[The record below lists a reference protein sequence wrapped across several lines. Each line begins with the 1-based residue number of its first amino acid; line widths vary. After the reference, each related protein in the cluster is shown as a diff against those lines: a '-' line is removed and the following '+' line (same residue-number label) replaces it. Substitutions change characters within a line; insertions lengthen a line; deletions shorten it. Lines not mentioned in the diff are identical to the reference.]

1 MARSRSRSATADP
14 PVLEIPVKYGNVNLG
29 DETGR
34 LGCSASRGN
43 LTVAKA
49 DRNLVGKRL
58 KVKIMARAGG
68 AQSDQPSIPQAEA
81 DEHIEAVADV
91 KSIGVGVKN
100 ISFGLT
106 FALESVDVETLAHF
120 AKREGIVTVLEAEDI
135 PEDEA
140 EEGGEE

>member
-1 MARSRSRSATADP
+1 
-14 PVLEIPVKYGNVNLG
+14 
-29 DETGR
+29 
-34 LGCSASRGN
+34 
-43 LTVAKA
+43 
-49 DRNLVGKRL
+49 
-58 KVKIMARAGG
+58 
-68 AQSDQPSIPQAEA
+68 
-81 DEHIEAVADV
+81 VADV